1 MKVIKYVAEIF
12 RALTYNR
19 RMTTKENVFNVLN
32 QSKGMVVSGEKLSE
46 ICGVSR
52 AAIWKAVKSLR
63 AEGFIIEGTTNGG
76 YVYNGESDII
86 SAESLKAFLAAKYP
100 EINPAYVECFKT
112 IDSTN
117 TYAKKLLAEGDKT
130 RLDKTI
136 IVAESQTQGRG
147 RLGRSFY
154 SPDKNGIYLSVIYI
168 PKGSGVNPAKIT
180 ASAAVAACRV
190 INRLYDVEP
199 KIKWINDIYLN
210 NKKIA
215 GILTEGFVNFETS
228 VIDAVVIGIGIN
240 ITGGTGHF
248 PEDIAKVAGSILE
261 SEKTSVSRCQFAAE
275 IAGEILS
282 ILDENPE
289 YVMKEYQAAS
299 FLVGTMV
306 QVHPII
312 DDEKSFYEAKVLGI
326 DDNAGLLVELKDGT
340 RKTLSSGEVTL
351 HKG

>member
-1 MKVIKYVAEIF
+1 
-12 RALTYNR
+12 
-19 RMTTKENVFNVLN
+19 MTTKENVFKVLN
-32 QSKGMVVSGEKLSE
+32 QSKGMVVSGEKLAE

-76 YVYNGESDII
+76 YVYNGEHDVLSV
-86 SAESLKAFLAAKYP
+86 ESIKAFLAAKYP
-100 EINPAYVECFKT
+100 ELISTSVECFKT

-154 SPDKNGIYLSVIYI
+154 SPEKKGIYLSVIYI
-168 PKGSGVNPAKIT
+168 PNERNVDPAKIT

-190 INRLYDVEP
+190 IHRLYDVEP

-240 ITGGTGHF
+240 ITGGPDQF

-261 SEKTSVSRCQFAAE
+261 TEKTSVSRCRFAAE

-282 ILDENPE
+282 ILNESPEN
-289 YVMKEYQAAS
+289 VMKEYQTAS
-299 FLVGTMV
+299 FLVGTKV

-340 RKTLSSGEVTL
+340 KKTLSSGEVSL